1 MTMYMMKNNGRADN
15 MMKKITYRD
24 TAILLGYKKN
34 HLLERIACNHYL
46 ADETTCS
53 VKAVAKVKWP
63 VYIALFIPACIF
75 QAVGLIWDGGLKEF
89 RIEPRT
95 IHSYVV
101 YKDSKRY
108 RNWVESDV

>member
-1 MTMYMMKNNGRADN
+1 
-15 MMKKITYRD
+15 MKKITYRD

-46 ADETTCS
+46 TDDTANS
-53 VKAVAKVKWP
+53 VKVVTKVKWP

-75 QAVGLIWDGGLKEF
+75 QAVGLMWNGGLREF
-89 RIEPRT
+89 SIEPRT
-95 IHSYVV
+95 IHTYLV

-108 RNWVESDV
+108 CNWIENDA